1 MKIPVYRYYAMD
13 LAGKHVQGYIEA
25 SNEYEAF
32 NMLREESL
40 YPFDVK
46 KTVLNPDLLVRNP
59 IFKIPIRYI
68 VIFCQQMHV
77 VMKSGV
83 PLLQALQSI
92 YINTRH
98 KRFKKILGEVYL
110 DIQKGINLS
119 KSFRKHEEK
128 LPNMFV
134 DVVHAGEV
142 SGNLELSF
150 KYMAEY
156 YDREYILKKRLLNAL
171 IYPIFV
177 LVLTIALVQF
187 LVSYVAPQFMGM
199 YAQND
204 ETLPTVTRILLKT
217 SKILGGGRFVL
228 GLIGLS
234 IVIVMVVRRGNLK
247 IHALILRLPL
257 IGSMA
262 MKVITTRICIIMS
275 MLLKSGIPI
284 VDSLDMT
291 HNVIGNR
298 EVRAELKDIEGKIS
312 EGEDILYAFSNS
324 KIFPPI
330 FIQLLSAGVISGSL
344 EEAFDGVAKFYEVE
358 IEGEIDRFFVLME
371 PILILI
377 VGAIVGFISYALV
390 LPIYRLIDIL

>member
-324 KIFPPI
+324 KISPPI

>member
-59 IFKIPIRYI
+59 LFKVAIRDI
-68 VIFCQQMHV
+68 VIFGQQVHV

-324 KIFPPI
+324 KISPPI